1 MVPSPDRFSDHLRV
15 LAVIGMVL
23 GQNLDQLLK
32 GAVPEVAASAL
43 LRVAGLTRWQLAVGA
58 VIDVEP
64 VHGRFRALR

>member
-1 MVPSPDRFSDHLRV
+1 
-15 LAVIGMVL
+15 MVL